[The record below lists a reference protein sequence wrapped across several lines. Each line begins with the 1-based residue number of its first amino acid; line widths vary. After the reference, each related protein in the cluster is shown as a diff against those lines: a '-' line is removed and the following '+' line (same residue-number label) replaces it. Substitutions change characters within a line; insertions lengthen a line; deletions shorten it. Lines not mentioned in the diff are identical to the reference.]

1 MMHLSKKFTII
12 LNNLKKKMIDIAE
25 IHSIRP
31 SKLNDFA
38 GQEDIKTNLKIY
50 LEGAKSR
57 GDPLDHTLFNG
68 PPGLGKTT
76 LAKIVAYEMET
87 EMKMIIA
94 PAITK
99 VADLAAI
106 LTSLSKNEVLFIDE
120 IHRLNKSI
128 EELLY
133 SALEDY
139 KIDIL
144 IGEGPSAKILNINLP
159 KFTLIGAT
167 TRIGLISKPLRDRF
181 GIIFNMGFYTIDEL
195 KPIIMRTAKI
205 FDFSCDEDASEEVAM
220 RSRGT
225 PRIAVKL
232 LKRVRDFLSI
242 KKLNFLTKDEVLK
255 IFVAISIDKFGLE
268 EEDRRY
274 LKFIAV
280 NYGSLPVGIETISA
294 ALSMERDTIED
305 YIEPYLISIGIV
317 QRTSRGRVLTEN
329 GLNYAMNLI

>member
-1 MMHLSKKFTII
+1 MSDL
-12 LNNLKKKMIDIAE
+12 AE
-25 IHSIRP
+25 IQNIRP

-57 GDPLDHTLFNG
+57 SDPLDHTLFNG

-76 LAKIVAYEMET
+76 LAKIVAYEMEA
-87 EMKMIIA
+87 EIKMIIA

-106 LTSLSKNEVLFIDE
+106 LTSLSKNEILFIDE

-144 IGEGPSAKILNINLP
+144 IGEGPSAKILNISLP

-195 KPIIMRTAKI
+195 KPIVMRTAGI
-205 FDFSCDEDASEEVAM
+205 FDFSCDVDAAEEIAM
-220 RSRGT
+220 RARGT

-232 LKRVRDFLSI
+232 LRRIRDFMSI
-242 KKLNFLTKDEVLK
+242 KKLNFLTKAEVLK
-255 IFVAISIDKFGLE
+255 IFIAISIDKFGLE

-280 NYGSLPVGIETISA
+280 NYSSLPVGIETISA

-305 YIEPYLISIGIV
+305 YIEPYLISIGMV
-317 QRTSRGRVLTEN
+317 QRTSRGRILTEN
-329 GLNYAMNLI
+329 ALNYALNLI

>member
-1 MMHLSKKFTII
+1 MTDL
-12 LNNLKKKMIDIAE
+12 AE
-25 IHSIRP
+25 IQGIRP
-31 SKLNDFA
+31 NKLNDFA

-57 GDPLDHTLFNG
+57 NDALDHTLFNG

-76 LAKIVAYEMET
+76 LAKIIAHEMEA
-87 EMKMIIA
+87 EIKMIIA

-106 LTSLSKNEVLFIDE
+106 LTSLSKNEILFIDE

-195 KPIIMRTAKI
+195 KPIIIRTARL
-205 FDFSCDEDASEEVAM
+205 FDFSCDSDAAEEIAL
-220 RSRGT
+220 RARGT

-232 LKRVRDFLSI
+232 LKRIRDFLSI

-255 IFVAISIDKFGLE
+255 IFLSISIDKFGLE

-274 LKFIAV
+274 LRFIV
-280 NYGSLPVGIETISA
+280 LNYGSLPVGIETISA

-305 YIEPYLISIGIV
+305 YIEPYLISIGMV
-317 QRTSRGRVLTEN
+317 QRTSRGRILTEN
-329 GLNYAMNLI
+329 ALNYALNLI